1 MNRMQLVRVTI
12 CVALLACVS
21 LSGAAEAD
29 ALKQGGLTR
38 SDDVYVLA
46 DEKPVLDG
54 MTSLRKTKLQ
64 ADKET
69 RARHSIEM
77 RIAAKQRIAKDTDKE
92 WHALETRLTLVQDVE
107 VHNRIVLRMNRLVAD
122 HKEAVEAQ
130 KDLEDEAGKVS
141 TTGKTQ
147 FVDDLLALNAKSD
160 AVSQKYESLA
170 KDDAVISAIAKANA
184 AAASKARLG
193 PSPAFTA
200 ASEDLK
206 KWQSAIDSEAIPL
219 REESGIHLV
228 DVWLNGDHFLMGV
241 DTGASAIS
249 LPAEVAEKLKM
260 VPGEQDPTV
269 ELSLADGRV
278 IEGKEMSLKTV
289 RVGRFTLNDVS
300 CVVLQPGLN
309 KAPVILGGSFLNHFV
324 VKLDPAANELH
335 LTQIKEESPARIAPA
350 VAK

>member
-1 MNRMQLVRVTI
+1 MNRRYLAWI
-12 CVALLACVS
+12 AACVAVFASVS
-21 LSGAAEAD
+21 VSVAAEKD
-29 ALKQGGLTR
+29 ALKEAGLTR
-38 SDDVYVLA
+38 SGDVYVLA

-54 MTSLRKTKLQ
+54 MSSLRKTKLA

-77 RIAAKQRIAKDTDKE
+77 RIAAKQKIAKDTDKE

-107 VHNRIVLRMNRLVAD
+107 VHNRIVLRMNRLLAD

-147 FVDDLLALNAKSD
+147 FVDDLLSLNAKAD

-170 KDDAVISAIAKANA
+170 KDDAVASAIAKANA
-184 AAASKARLG
+184 AATKARLG
-193 PSPAFTA
+193 RSPAFTA
-200 ASEDLK
+200 AVQDLK
-206 KWQSAIDSEAIPL
+206 KWQSAVDSEAIPL
-219 REESGIHLV
+219 REENGLHLV

-309 KAPVILGGSFLNHFV
+309 KAPVLLGGSFLNHFV